1 MGMIVLNW
9 VMKFNHILEMFA
21 SIISS
26 AFVFPSLIQ
35 EGKYYNSQK
44 YNFMCYEWKWNWSET
59 IVPNFNC

>member
-1 MGMIVLNW
+1 
-9 VMKFNHILEMFA
+9 MKFNHILEMFA